1 MSQSTS
7 GCLRRRVAEPA
18 FQLLKPFVSD
28 RHCKSGVGIKFG
40 AAAENLRL
48 RRHADFIIFPRF
60 DDLILVLV
68 KPPRKAAACLAREMQ
83 DLIFKLL
90 DAHGDE
96 TRLRCSAGKRKG
108 SHFQSSSASGERIT
122 CQSIPRLA
130 GEFLLVFTCN
140 ACSIRSTMSMTQIIE
155 ELPRLT
161 LAERRALCTRIQEL
175 EPEQETLDLCDTLAL
190 DAVQMLDRMEEEDA
204 RRAQR

>member
-1 MSQSTS
+1 
-7 GCLRRRVAEPA
+7 
-18 FQLLKPFVSD
+18 
-28 RHCKSGVGIKFG
+28 
-40 AAAENLRL
+40 
-48 RRHADFIIFPRF
+48 
-60 DDLILVLV
+60 
-68 KPPRKAAACLAREMQ
+68 
-83 DLIFKLL
+83 
-90 DAHGDE
+90 
-96 TRLRCSAGKRKG
+96 
-108 SHFQSSSASGERIT
+108 
-122 CQSIPRLA
+122 LA